1 MTIQS
6 ITSEHLDLLAQ
17 IPARY
22 MVRAHMIAAMPCEA
36 DQVAEASVIND
47 FIVEMVGPIYD
58 LCADPEADGLQG
70 AITNAAGTLCHNR
83 RFIERGGSKKYPN
96 ELPKGHW
103 RFAADGRKAAIA
115 WIDKLGGYN
124 GYFEHLI
131 KLAADIAPSCVS
143 QSQLKGRET
152 APVGAVSSLAYL

>member
-6 ITSEHLDLLAQ
+6 ITAEHLDLLAK

-22 MVRAHMIAAMPCEA
+22 MVRAHMIAAMPFEA
-36 DQVAEASVIND
+36 GQVAETSVINE
-47 FIVEMVGPIYD
+47 FIVERVGPIYN
-58 LCADPEADGLQG
+58 LCADPEADGLEG

-96 ELPKGHW
+96 ELPEGHW

-115 WIDKLGGYN
+115 WIDKLGKCN

-131 KLAADIAPSCVS
+131 KLAADIAP
-143 QSQLKGRET
+143 G
-152 APVGAVSSLAYL
+152 